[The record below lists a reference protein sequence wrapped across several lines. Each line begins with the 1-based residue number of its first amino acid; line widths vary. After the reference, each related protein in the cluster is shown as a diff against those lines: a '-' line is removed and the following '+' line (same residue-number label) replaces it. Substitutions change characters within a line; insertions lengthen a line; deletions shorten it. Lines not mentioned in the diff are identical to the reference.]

1 MENNDNN
8 GSGCLIFLVIIILIA
23 LANMKENHEK
33 QTDALKDEIR
43 ELRTELGK

>member
-1 MENNDNN
+1 MENKDNN

-23 LANMKENHEK
+23 LSNMKEYHEK

-43 ELRTELGK
+43 ELRTELRK

>member
-1 MENNDNN
+1 MENKDNN

-23 LANMKENHEK
+23 LSNMKEHHDK